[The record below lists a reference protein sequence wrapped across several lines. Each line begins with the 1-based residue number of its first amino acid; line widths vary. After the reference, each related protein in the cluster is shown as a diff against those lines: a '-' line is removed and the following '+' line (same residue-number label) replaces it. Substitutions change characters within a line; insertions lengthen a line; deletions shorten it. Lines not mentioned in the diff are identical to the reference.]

1 MTFAKNSMNKTN
13 FQTSFKG
20 LASQKTFKLKKY
32 CITGFFSNL
41 HNMPPTDFWKIANWG
56 CIKQPFTEYWPSKI
70 LFYHL
75 FVIIS
80 IQHRKRY
87 NRNIMTNLHRTLIQ
101 QGDNIQLK
109 NPGQVYSESTQ
120 TSNRSFL
127 RKIVYIFLKISIS
140 DTQLSSE

>member
-1 MTFAKNSMNKTN
+1 
-13 FQTSFKG
+13 
-20 LASQKTFKLKKY
+20 
-32 CITGFFSNL
+32 
-41 HNMPPTDFWKIANWG
+41 
-56 CIKQPFTEYWPSKI
+56 
-70 LFYHL
+70 
-75 FVIIS
+75 
-80 IQHRKRY
+80 
-87 NRNIMTNLHRTLIQ
+87 MTNLHRTLIQ

>member
-41 HNMPPTDFWKIANWG
+41 HNMP
-56 CIKQPFTEYWPSKI
+56 YWLLKNCKLRLHKAAIYRI
-70 LFYHL
+70 LAVQSIIL
-75 FVIIS
+75 SFVIIS

-109 NPGQVYSESTQ
+109 NPGQVYSKSTQ